1 MVTNPVMNLYVLTSE
16 SWFPLAMKSCSAFNT
31 CEVEY
36 HKWGVKTESDSF
48 VSRILLFFKICMMGF
63 WNVRLNIAWG
73 IGIELGS
80 TSGNATITSLFL
92 SCLHNHNH
100 NHKRTRKT
108 WIYIRKFMVFGKL
121 LWLLTWP
128 PSVQLYSVLYNIFQA
143 SCIGCTYLPYLLVAY
158 NSTHFCKRKIHTLWV
173 TSKNGIYLWNKQWWD
188 QEP

>member
-1 MVTNPVMNLYVLTSE
+1 MHTLLTPVLSSQWDRTWQRTTSHETTLLDMNYLSRKQMVTNPVMNLYVLTSE

-121 LWLLTWP
+121 FW
-128 PSVQLYSVLYNIFQA
+128 F
-143 SCIGCTYLPYLLVAY
+143 TYLATICAIIQCPVQY
-158 NSTHFCKRKIHTLWV
+158 FP
-173 TSKNGIYLWNKQWWD
+173 GILH
-188 QEP
+188 